1 MLKQL
6 FDISEKKGNQN
17 ELITLS
23 KNYGNTQS
31 IIPSGVERSING
43 FIGENKNNDLSVQE
57 YLANISN
64 KTMPPNTFDM
74 RQLLEQLPENNLNF
88 ENLERFWNNS
98 LNISNSNYLAND
110 WTRQFNEGNELNNKW
125 MEEFI
130 LEQKNLKM
138 ENELGKINEG
148 SVWAKDFLENYDLN
162 GKQLNNWENEFLNDF
177 VREEEKIEFF
187 DYESAWEN
195 YNSKEKQ
202 EKFEFNKNNP
212 FINEENLIEKAKENL
227 FNGRIANSI
236 LFYEAAIQKDPENVE
251 IWYSLGIA
259 LAENE
264 QDPKAICALRNAL
277 KLNPK
282 YLKAILALSVSLAN
296 EGFDCLALHELDKF
310 ICIYKNCSEE
320 EMPKGEGN
328 TSFGFQYKKLDKNE
342 FLKVEAKFL
351 EVIKF
356 VQPEYELVELQN
368 AMSILYNLSNDYNKA
383 IECLNSALNFKP
395 EDPILWNRLGATLAN
410 ADRSAE
416 AINAYKRA
424 LQISPSYVRVRYNL
438 GVSCMNLQSFR
449 EAAIH
454 FLAALKIQHS
464 PEQSL
469 IWSRLRSAIIRM
481 ENIQLDNE
489 IFEAINCRDLDRITK
504 IFGV

>member
-23 KNYGNTQS
+23 KNCGNTQS
-31 IIPSGVERSING
+31 IISSGVERSING
-43 FIGENKNNDLSVQE
+43 FTGENKNNDLSVQE

-64 KTMPPNTFDM
+64 KAAPPNTFDM

-110 WTRQFNEGNELNNKW
+110 WIRQFNEGKELNNKW

-138 ENELGKINEG
+138 ENEWGKINEG

-177 VREEEKIEFF
+177 VGENEKIEFF

-202 EKFEFNKNNP
+202 EKFEFSKNNP

-227 FNGRIANSI
+227 SNGRIANSI

-277 KLNPK
+277 KLNSK
-282 YLKAILALSVSLAN
+282 YLNAILALSVSLAN
-296 EGFDCLALHELDKF
+296 EGFDYLALHELDKF

-320 EMPKGEGN
+320 EMPKEEGN

-342 FLKVEAKFL
+342 FLKPTFAARTLAAQTLAARPYFDTCG
-351 EVIKF
+351 
-356 VQPEYELVELQN
+356 PDTCGYE
-368 AMSILYNLSNDYNKA
+368 I
-383 IECLNSALNFKP
+383 F
-395 EDPILWNRLGATLAN
+395 GATFA
-410 ADRSAE
+410 
-416 AINAYKRA
+416 AINLRPRH
-424 LQISPSYVRVRYNL
+424 LRP
-438 GVSCMNLQSFR
+438 
-449 EAAIH
+449 
-454 FLAALKIQHS
+454 
-464 PEQSL
+464 
-469 IWSRLRSAIIRM
+469 RLLR
-481 ENIQLDNE
+481 
-489 IFEAINCRDLDRITK
+489 F
-504 IFGV
+504 

>member
-31 IIPSGVERSING
+31 IISSGVERSING

-64 KTMPPNTFDM
+64 KTMPPNTFNM

-88 ENLERFWNNS
+88 ENLEYFWNNS

-110 WTRQFNEGNELNNKW
+110 WTRQFNEENELNNKW

-138 ENELGKINEG
+138 ENDWGKINEG

-177 VREEEKIEFF
+177 GKEEKIEFF
-187 DYESAWEN
+187 DYEN
-195 YNSKEKQ
+195 
-202 EKFEFNKNNP
+202 
-212 FINEENLIEKAKENL
+212 
-227 FNGRIANSI
+227 
-236 LFYEAAIQKDPENVE
+236 
-251 IWYSLGIA
+251 
-259 LAENE
+259 
-264 QDPKAICALRNAL
+264 PKAICALRNAL

-356 VQPEYELVELQN
+356 VQPEYE
-368 AMSILYNLSNDYNKA
+368 SILYNLSNDYNKA

-395 EDPILWNRLGATLAN
+395 EVKDPILWNRLGATLAN

-489 IFEAINCRDLDRITK
+489 IFEAINCRDLDRISK

>member
-23 KNYGNTQS
+23 KNCGNTQS
-31 IIPSGVERSING
+31 IISSGVERSING
-43 FIGENKNNDLSVQE
+43 FIGENKNNNLSVQE

-64 KTMPPNTFDM
+64 KTLPPNTFDM

-88 ENLERFWNNS
+88 ENLEYFWNNS

-110 WTRQFNEGNELNNKW
+110 WIRQFNEGKELNNKW

-138 ENELGKINEG
+138 ENEWGKINEG

-177 VREEEKIEFF
+177 VGEKEKIEFF

-195 YNSKEKQ
+195 YNSKENQ
-202 EKFEFNKNNP
+202 EKFEFNKKI
-212 FINEENLIEKAKENL
+212 FLMEELLIL
-227 FNGRIANSI
+227 FY
-236 LFYEAAIQKDPENVE
+236 FYEAAIQKDPENVE

-277 KLNPK
+277 KLNSK
-282 YLKAILALSVSLAN
+282 YLNAILALSVSLAN
-296 EGFDCLALHELDKF
+296 EGFDYLALHELDKF

-320 EMPKGEGN
+320 EMPKEEGN

-356 VQPEYELVELQN
+356 VQQECELVELQN

-489 IFEAINCRDLDRITK
+489 IFEAINCHDLDRISK

>member
-1 MLKQL
+1 
-6 FDISEKKGNQN
+6 
-17 ELITLS
+17 
-23 KNYGNTQS
+23 
-31 IIPSGVERSING
+31 
-43 FIGENKNNDLSVQE
+43 
-57 YLANISN
+57 
-64 KTMPPNTFDM
+64 
-74 RQLLEQLPENNLNF
+74 
-88 ENLERFWNNS
+88 
-98 LNISNSNYLAND
+98 
-110 WTRQFNEGNELNNKW
+110 

-138 ENELGKINEG
+138 KNEWGKINEG

-177 VREEEKIEFF
+177 VGEKEKIEFF

-195 YNSKEKQ
+195 YNSKENQ

-227 FNGRIANSI
+227 SNGRIANSI

-320 EMPKGEGN
+320 EMPKEEGN

-356 VQPEYELVELQN
+356 VQQECELVELQN
-368 AMSILYNLSNDYNKA
+368 AMSVLYNLSNDYNKA

-489 IFEAINCRDLDRITK
+489 IFEAINCRDLDRISK